1 MTTADQKREQ
11 HIVEYLLYVWQME
24 DLVRALGFDA
34 GAIRGVMGEGA
45 EADLVWMLQLARDM
59 DRQKLHESGH
69 VDHAM
74 ETMTELALL
83 HDLLMGPMEDK
94 PYVRAYEA
102 ARPHL
107 DEMLQRSN
115 GQKEMEHPVV
125 SMMTGLYGWLVL
137 RLKRERIATETE
149 SSMVAIREMAN
160 ALARG
165 HVKVYQGR

>member
-34 GAIRGVMGEGA
+34 GAIRGVMGSGA

-59 DRQKLHESGH
+59 ENQKLLESGH
-69 VDHAM
+69 VDHAT

-94 PYVRAYEA
+94 AYVRAYES

-107 DEMLQRSN
+107 DEMLQRAGES
-115 GQKEMEHPVV
+115 QKMEHPVV
-125 SMMTGLYGWLVL
+125 SMMTALYGWLVL
-137 RLKRERIATETE
+137 RMKRERIATETE
-149 SSMVAIREMAN
+149 SSMVAIRAMAN

-165 HVKVYQGR
+165 HVRVYQGR